1 MSETLLSILTAE
13 TWSWDP
19 DEFNQIAFNKDGT
32 GIVHPTYIPQP
43 NIRLDCRR
51 IRVEAQKSRTPQS
64 THRPTHKPTQRPSI
78 LAQFNIEMTLTT
90 RRPTTLGDS
99 INRRVINEQLLTDA
113 AFLPK
118 EYTATLEAGRF
129 LCASD
134 VGGGYSDSPR
144 YGARLSFDKSPYPP
158 REEWKEAGGGVDVN
172 RFWEWREFCSRRL
185 PEKTGLFSW
194 VWGSLEG

>member
-1 MSETLLSILTAE
+1 
-13 TWSWDP
+13 
-19 DEFNQIAFNKDGT
+19 
-32 GIVHPTYIPQP
+32 
-43 NIRLDCRR
+43 
-51 IRVEAQKSRTPQS
+51 
-64 THRPTHKPTQRPSI
+64 
-78 LAQFNIEMTLTT
+78 MTLTT

-118 EYTATLEAGRF
+118 EYTVTLEAGRF

-158 REEWKEAGGGVDVN
+158 REEWKETGGGVGAN
-172 RFWEWREFCSRRL
+172 RFWEWREFCSRRV

-194 VWGSLEG
+194 ILGSLES